1 MSLKLSCIFAK
12 STINRKWKIVK
23 ESTMGRSVFFW
34 NGEPQADWGPNP
46 FGDNLIWVAE
56 GQIWKSFKYVCRH
69 LDYDYD
75 ADILIMIYANI
86 NIIKVKKR
94 RGIFDQRR
102 QHFSFLL
109 YTHMCRN
116 KIKIKSGKKTS
127 LLKKK
132 QFPFIFSFASHP
144 IILDRCLSGR
154 RGKRVKSDNRITDI
168 EVKKSY
174 HHSYLT
180 KTPSKCSYLGDSYK
194 TYQIHLYF

>member
-1 MSLKLSCIFAK
+1 MSPKLSCIFAK

-86 NIIKVKKR
+86 NIIKVKK
-94 RGIFDQRR
+94 
-102 QHFSFLL
+102 
-109 YTHMCRN
+109 
-116 KIKIKSGKKTS
+116 
-127 LLKKK
+127 
-132 QFPFIFSFASHP
+132 
-144 IILDRCLSGR
+144 
-154 RGKRVKSDNRITDI
+154 
-168 EVKKSY
+168 
-174 HHSYLT
+174 
-180 KTPSKCSYLGDSYK
+180 
-194 TYQIHLYF
+194 